1 MPIKLTAANLASV
14 LPPGGLTLVQGCSG
28 ESTLLAGML
37 GAAGPAVGAMNFIG
51 IFVPSLNRVSWLPNA
66 DCRVTTFFMTPE
78 LKRAGAAVDFLPLC
92 YADILA
98 YLRGARIS
106 AALFMAAPP
115 DGASMCSFGP
125 VVDFLAE
132 LWPQIP
138 VRIAQINPLMPA
150 THGHPGIPYAELTA
164 VIEQETPLLGMA
176 EEKPDPA
183 TEAIGRFVAG
193 LVPDGATLQMGVGKI
208 PGAVLRALNGH
219 KGLRIHSGL
228 VGEAV
233 LELAAAGALAEGAAV
248 TAGVAIGSPRL
259 YDAVRDPLFA
269 FRPVS
274 FTHDPGVLAGIPRLV
289 TINSALSVDLYGQA
303 FSELTPRGFMSGS
316 GGASDFARGA
326 KAAGGL
332 RVIALPAARIVAPG
346 AGLGPV
352 TLGRMDIDVV
362 VTELGAADLRG
373 LGHKARA
380 AALVNV
386 ALPEERSALEEA
398 VAFL

>member
-1 MPIKLTAANLASV
+1 MPVKLAMENLASV

-28 ESTLLAGML
+28 ESTLLAEM
-37 GAAGPAVGAMNFIG
+37 AATAGPALG
-51 IFVPSLNRVSWLPNA
+51 VPSLNRASWLPNP

-78 LKRAGAAVDFLPLC
+78 LKRAGAAVEFLPLC

-98 YLRGARIS
+98 YLRTAKIS

-115 DGASMCSFGP
+115 DAQGMCSFGP

-150 THGHPGIPYAELTA
+150 THGHPGIPYSELTA
-164 VIEQETPLLGMA
+164 VIEQESPLLGMA
-176 EEKPDPA
+176 EEKSDPA
-183 TEAIGRFVAG
+183 TEAIGKFVAG
-193 LVPDGATLQMGVGKI
+193 FVPDGATLQTGLGKI
-208 PGAVLRALNGH
+208 PGAVLRALTGH
-219 KGLRIHSGL
+219 KNLRIHSGL
-228 VGEAV
+228 VGDAA
-233 LELAAAGALAEGAAV
+233 LELASAGALEAV

-259 YDAVRDPLFA
+259 YEAVRDPVFE

-274 FTHDPGVLAGIPRLV
+274 FTHDAGVVAGIPRLV

-332 RVIALPAARIVAPG
+332 RIIALPAARIVAPG

-352 TLGRMDIDVV
+352 TLSRMDIDMV
-362 VTELGAADLRG
+362 VTENGAADLRG
-373 LGHKARA
+373 LGHEARADTLIKVAAEEEREALQEAKARSYFF
-380 AALVNV
+380 
-386 ALPEERSALEEA
+386 EKK
-398 VAFL
+398 